1 MAAEHDLP
9 PALHALAGWMQGR
22 EPAIRF
28 KVGALRA
35 MYPYEAPDQLADRLL
50 ADFRGRVVKTG
61 AVTSAIGVIPGL
73 STLVELGAL
82 GAQGAYAIKQEI
94 EMVMAIAIAYGHDLT
109 ESEDRLVEVLAVAG
123 LVTGSNLVRDRV
135 LVEGGRRVA
144 GERLAK
150 ASAGFAGR
158 VGGHAVGRVAGRMA
172 STVGRLV
179 PLGIGVG
186 IGVSFDWFG
195 VTALGKAA
203 KRYYGPS
210 AGAHTELPKPGNV
223 VELPPASEG
232 ETR

>member
-1 MAAEHDLP
+1 MPAEHDLP
-9 PALHALAGWMQGR
+9 PALHAVAGWMQGR

-35 MYPYEAPDQLADRLL
+35 IYPYETPDQLADRLVGE
-50 ADFRGRVVKTG
+50 FRGRVVKTG

-123 LVTGSNLVRDRV
+123 VVTGSNLVRDRV

-158 VGGHAVGRVAGRMA
+158 VGGHAVGRVPAGWRARSAAWFRSESGLA
-172 STVGRLV
+172 SAPVLTGSASPRSARRLSVITDPV
-179 PLGIGVG
+179 P
-186 IGVSFDWFG
+186 
-195 VTALGKAA
+195 ALIQSS
-203 KRYYGPS
+203 PS
-210 AGAHTELPKPGNV
+210 
-223 VELPPASEG
+223 PA
-232 ETR
+232 T